1 LFHIAATTMK
11 FAILTGGGDSSG
23 MNAFIRSVVRC
34 SINLRPETSVWGVID
49 GWKGLITN
57 EYRRLG
63 KLDVAGIAFQGGT
76 ILGTV
81 RVPEIATD
89 FHLQR
94 QVAFNLD
101 DNHFDYLFVCGGN
114 GSLKAC
120 ATLDRIIKAEGLRTR
135 IMVCP
140 GSIDNDV
147 ANNFGTSI
155 GFYSALDRSLEML
168 EWIRNTASSH
178 RRVYLIGSM
187 GRDSA
192 YLAFYA
198 GIATGAE
205 YIIRPREIVDFEKI
219 ATMIEERDRDTRI
232 VVAEGYNKSLDE
244 VRTILE
250 DIFRRRNIKRE
261 IRTVDM
267 GYFQRGG
274 QAAVTDILRASW
286 LGYRMVTDAIAG
298 KDSGFYT
305 AFYTGHYQEPLPLEV
320 AADDARSNQLDI
332 PEELINMT
340 LALR

>member
-1 LFHIAATTMK
+1 MK

-81 RVPEIATD
+81 RMPELATD

-147 ANNFGTSI
+147 ANNYGTSI

-286 LGYRMVTDAIAG
+286 LGYRMVTDALAG

>member
-1 LFHIAATTMK
+1 MK

-23 MNAFIRSVVRC
+23 MNAFIRSIVRC
-34 SINLRPETSVWGVID
+34 ALNIRPETSVWGVID
-49 GWKGLITN
+49 GWRGLINN

-81 RVPEIATD
+81 RAPELAESPQ
-89 FHLQR
+89 LQR
-94 QVAFNLD
+94 QVAINLD

-147 ANNFGTSI
+147 ANNYGTSI

-205 YIIRPREIVDFEKI
+205 YIIRPRENVNYEQL

-232 VVAEGYNKSLDE
+232 VVAEGYTKTLEE
-244 VRTILE
+244 VRAILE
-250 DIFRRRNIKRE
+250 EIFQRRNIKRE

-274 QAAVTDILRASW
+274 QAAVADILRASW
-286 LGYRMVTDAIAG
+286 LGYRMVTDAFAG

-305 AFYTGHYQEPLPLEV
+305 AFYTGHWQEPLPLEV
-320 AADDARSNQLDI
+320 AADDSRSNHLDI
-332 PEELINMT
+332 PEELIKMT
-340 LALR
+340 IALR

>member
-1 LFHIAATTMK
+1 VGVK

-34 SINLRPETSVWGVID
+34 ALNLRPETSVWGVID
-49 GWKGLITN
+49 GWKGLINN
-57 EYRRLG
+57 EYRRLS
-63 KLDVAGIAFQGGT
+63 KLDVAGIASQGGT

-81 RVPEIATD
+81 RAPELGENPD
-89 FHLQR
+89 LQH
-94 QVAFNLD
+94 QVARNLD
-101 DNHFDYLFVCGGN
+101 ENYFDYLFVCGGN

-135 IMVCP
+135 IMACP

-147 ANNFGTSI
+147 ANNYGTSI

-205 YIIRPREIVDFEKI
+205 YIIRPRENVNYEKL

-232 VVAEGYNKSLDE
+232 VVAEGYNKSLE
-244 VRTILE
+244 EIRTILE

-286 LGYRMVTDAIAG
+286 LGYRMVTDALLG

-305 AFYTGHYQEPLPLEV
+305 AFYTGHYQDPLPLDV
-320 AADDARSNQLDI
+320 AADDSRSNHLDI
-332 PEELINMT
+332 PQEIIKMT
-340 LALR
+340 IALR

>member
-1 LFHIAATTMK
+1 
-11 FAILTGGGDSSG
+11 
-23 MNAFIRSVVRC
+23 
-34 SINLRPETSVWGVID
+34 
-49 GWKGLITN
+49 
-57 EYRRLG
+57 
-63 KLDVAGIAFQGGT
+63 
-76 ILGTV
+76 
-81 RVPEIATD
+81 
-89 FHLQR
+89 
-94 QVAFNLD
+94 
-101 DNHFDYLFVCGGN
+101 
-114 GSLKAC
+114 
-120 ATLDRIIKAEGLRTR
+120 
-135 IMVCP
+135 
-140 GSIDNDV
+140 
-147 ANNFGTSI
+147 
-155 GFYSALDRSLEML
+155 ML